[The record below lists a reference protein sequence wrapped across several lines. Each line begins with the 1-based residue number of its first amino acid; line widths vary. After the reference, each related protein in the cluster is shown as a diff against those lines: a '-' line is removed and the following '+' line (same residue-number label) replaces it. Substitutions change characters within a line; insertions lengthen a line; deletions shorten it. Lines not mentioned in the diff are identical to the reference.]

1 MSAEIEV
8 QLEITASIEIDALRR
23 KVSTSAMGE
32 TSAQLGSDFDMSP
45 ETDIVAKASPAE
57 EGDLLSPG
65 ITPTVFG

>member
-1 MSAEIEV
+1 MSAEIEI
-8 QLEITASIEIDALRR
+8 QFEITASIEIDALR